1 MIQDTS
7 ETCRGLQGRGSC
19 VVVGDLAYW
28 NQAKI
33 IIARY
38 GTHSHGAYMARMV
51 FSAMRSALYIVPL
64 VNDLESCQ

>member
-38 GTHSHGAYMARMV
+38 GTHC
-51 FSAMRSALYIVPL
+51 IVHTERVL
-64 VNDLESCQ
+64 SYRQYVVRFVCATN

>member
-38 GTHSHGAYMARMV
+38 GTRSHGAYIARIV
-51 FSAMRSALYIVPL
+51 FSVMRSALYTVPL
-64 VNDLESCQ
+64 ISGLEPR